1 MKRKQL
7 GSMLL
12 AAVVMAGSI
21 CIPAAAEETSSET
34 PTEREVTYSA
44 QTGLVQRFM
53 YNVGV
58 TIGVKDV
65 KIVSVA
71 YEDSQKDIADQNIAY
86 AETAMEG
93 IQEQIAQKGG
103 ISSVNDVDTVSGATL
118 SSNGI
123 RQAIAKYTGE
133 DFDLTAAN
141 GKLVMGK
148 EGEVGI
154 ADSIKKA
161 KNFLKLAEDESGNVI
176 LPTDEELV
184 KKSDA
189 WKTLYE
195 LYQNGVKMN
204 AAKLKN
210 ESSVSAYD
218 EGILIAKI
226 DEALIAVKAE
236 SGETGGHG
244 GATAGDK
251 SALTALVNKA
261 NALKQTD
268 YTEASWKNLQTELA
282 EANELL
288 NLPKATQGAL
298 DTMLADLQSAMDSLV
313 KKPAQPAKPAVVKV
327 SKITLSGISKK
338 IAAKKSIQLTAKVT
352 PAKAANKAVTWTTS
366 NSKYATVN
374 SKGKVTIKAA
384 GAEKT
389 VTITAKAKDGS
400 GVKATYKIKIMKN
413 SVKSISLKAKAQS
426 VKAGKATTVKATV
439 KTTGKSSVNK
449 TLKWTSS
456 NTKYATV
463 NSKGKVTT
471 KKAGKGKTV
480 TITAQATDG
489 SGKKK
494 TVKIKIK

>member
-21 CIPAAAEETSSET
+21 CVPAAAEETSSGT
-34 PTEREVTYSA
+34 PAESEVTYSA

-53 YNVGV
+53 YNVGI
-58 TIGVKDV
+58 TIGIKDA

-71 YEDSQKDIADQNIAY
+71 YEDSKKDIADQNIAY

-93 IQEQIAQKGG
+93 IQEQITQKGG

-176 LPTDEELV
+176 LPTEDELS

-189 WKTLYE
+189 WKTLYG
-195 LYQNGVKMN
+195 LYQNGVEMN
-204 AAKLKN
+204 AAKLEN

-313 KKPAQPAKPAVVKV
+313 KNPEKPAVVKV

-338 IAAKKSIQLTAKVT
+338 IAAKKSIQLTAKVA
-352 PAKAANKAVTWTTS
+352 PANAANKAITWTTS

-374 SKGKVTIKAA
+374 SKGKVTTKAA
-384 GAEKT
+384 GAGKT
-389 VTITAKAKDGS
+389 VTITTKAKDGS

-471 KKAGKGKTV
+471 KKAGKGKAV